1 MCLLT
6 GQPEVSDSSP
16 LGGSVIS
23 GFLYH
28 GKFLFNK
35 YLFFERSKIM
45 KKKTLKNIMVTG
57 ALAVIMMMSVVGC
70 GSADTAN
77 AADNTKGNES
87 GSAESAENTG
97 STDGKVQKIVI
108 GSGINYNPYCYLDEN
123 GDAVGYEYD
132 VLKEID
138 DLLPQYEF
146 EYQSMAF
153 DQLVLSLEAGKIDV
167 AAHQY
172 EFTPEREEKYLF
184 SGESY
189 TSYITY
195 LAVLV
200 DDDAKSLEDLTGEKI
215 RTGGST
221 SATTQILTKW
231 NEEHPGKEV
240 VLVTSEG
247 SSDEE
252 AAAALKSRA
261 ARASVL
267 KKSDVIKM
275 NTNFSEDGKDWLK
288 SVGEPI
294 NDSQTYYLYRKDETE
309 LRDAIDGA
317 LKTLKEN
324 GKLSEL
330 AIKWVGYDVTEEE

>member
-1 MCLLT
+1 MRKRM
-6 GQPEVSDSSP
+6 
-16 LGGSVIS
+16 I
-23 GFLYH
+23 
-28 GKFLFNK
+28 KN
-35 YLFFERSKIM
+35 
-45 KKKTLKNIMVTG
+45 TLVAG
-57 ALAVIMMMSVVGC
+57 AVAATMMASVVGC
-70 GSADTAN
+70 GK
-77 AADNTKGNES
+77 AAEPETEVKAAEEEISTES
-87 GSAESAENTG
+87 GSESATQAQNSGE
-97 STDGKVQKIVI
+97 VQKVVI

-153 DQLVLSLEAGKIDV
+153 DQLVLSLESGKIDV

-172 EFTPEREEKYLF
+172 EYTPEREEKYLF

-195 LAVLV
+195 LAVLI
-200 DDDAKSLEDLTGEKI
+200 DDDATSLEDLAGQKI

-240 VLVTSEG
+240 ELVTSES

-252 AAAALKSRA
+252 AAAALKSGASRA
-261 ARASVL
+261 AVL

-275 NTNFSEDGKDWLK
+275 NTNFSDDGKDWLK

-294 NDSQTYYLYRKDETE
+294 NDSKTYYLYRKDETE

-324 GKLSEL
+324 GKLSAL
-330 AIKWVGYDVTEEE
+330 

>member
-1 MCLLT
+1 
-6 GQPEVSDSSP
+6 
-16 LGGSVIS
+16 
-23 GFLYH
+23 
-28 GKFLFNK
+28 
-35 YLFFERSKIM
+35 M
-45 KKKTLKNIMVTG
+45 KKRTIKNIMIAG
-57 ALAVIMMMSVVGC
+57 AVAAAMMTSVVGC
-70 GSADTAN
+70 GK
-77 AADNTKGNES
+77 AAEPETEVKAAEEAISSESGNES
-87 GSAESAENTG
+87 ATEAQNNGE
-97 STDGKVQKIVI
+97 VQKVVI

-153 DQLVLSLEAGKIDV
+153 DQLVLSLESGKIDV

-172 EFTPEREEKYLF
+172 EYTPEREEKYLF

-195 LAVLV
+195 LAVLI
-200 DDDAKSLEDLTGEKI
+200 DDDATSLEDLAGQKI

-240 VLVTSEG
+240 ELVTSES

-252 AAAALKSRA
+252 AAAALKSGASRA
-261 ARASVL
+261 AVL

-275 NTNFSEDGKDWLK
+275 NTNFSDDGKDWLK

-294 NDSQTYYLYRKDETE
+294 NDSKTYYLYRKDETE

>member
-1 MCLLT
+1 
-6 GQPEVSDSSP
+6 
-16 LGGSVIS
+16 
-23 GFLYH
+23 
-28 GKFLFNK
+28 
-35 YLFFERSKIM
+35 M
-45 KKKTLKNIMVTG
+45 KKRTIKNILLSGVLVG
-57 ALAVIMMMSVVGC
+57 AMMLSAVGC
-70 GSADTAN
+70 GKASQGADIEVK
-77 AADNTKGNES
+77 AAEDNIEGEAQSEGS
-87 GSAESAENTG
+87 GQ
-97 STDGKVQKIVI
+97 VQKIVI
-108 GSGINYNPYCYLDEN
+108 GSGTNYNPYCYIDEN

-138 DLLPQYEF
+138 ELLPQYEF

-153 DQLVLSLEAGKIDV
+153 DQLVLSLESGKIDL

-172 EFTPEREEKYLF
+172 EYTPEREEKYLF

-195 LAVLV
+195 LAVLT
-200 DDDAKSLEDLTGEKI
+200 DDNATSLEDLAGEKI

-231 NEEHPGKEV
+231 NEEHPGQEV

-252 AAAALKSRA
+252 AAAALKSGA
-261 ARASVL
+261 ARATVL

-275 NTNFSEDGKDWLK
+275 NTNFSDDGKEWLK

-294 NDSQTYYLYRKDETE
+294 NNSKTYYLYRKDETE
-309 LRDAIDGA
+309 LRDAVDGA
-317 LKTLKEN
+317 LKTLKES

>member
-1 MCLLT
+1 
-6 GQPEVSDSSP
+6 
-16 LGGSVIS
+16 
-23 GFLYH
+23 
-28 GKFLFNK
+28 
-35 YLFFERSKIM
+35 M
-45 KKKTLKNIMVTG
+45 KKRMIKKILVSG
-57 ALAVIMMMSVVGC
+57 ALVGTMMASVVGC
-70 GSADTAN
+70 GASSNASAAEKTTSEQTDE
-77 AADNTKGNES
+77 GES
-87 GSAESAENTG
+87 E
-97 STDGKVQKIVI
+97 VQKVVI
-108 GSGINYNPYCYLDEN
+108 GSGINYNPYCYVDEN

-132 VLKEID
+132 VLKEVD
-138 DLLPQYEF
+138 ELLPQYEF

-153 DQLVLSLEAGKIDV
+153 DQLVLSLESGKIDV

-172 EFTPEREEKYLF
+172 EYTPEREEKYLF
-184 SGESY
+184 AGESY

-200 DDDAKSLEDLTGEKI
+200 DDNATSLDDLAGEKI
-215 RTGGST
+215 RTGGAT

-240 VLVTSEG
+240 ELVTSEG

-252 AAAALKSRA
+252 AAAALKSKA
-261 ARASVL
+261 ARATVL

-275 NTNFSEDGKDWLK
+275 NKNFGEDGKDWLK

-294 NDSQTYYLYRKDETE
+294 NDSKTYYLYRKDETE

>member
-1 MCLLT
+1 
-6 GQPEVSDSSP
+6 
-16 LGGSVIS
+16 
-23 GFLYH
+23 
-28 GKFLFNK
+28 
-35 YLFFERSKIM
+35 M
-45 KKKTLKNIMVTG
+45 KKRTVKNIMVAG
-57 ALAVIMMMSVVGC
+57 AVTAAMMASVVGC
-70 GSADTAN
+70 GKEASAGPESEVK
-77 AADNTKGNES
+77 AAEEAISSGETDSSKSEEASGEVTK
-87 GSAESAENTG
+87 
-97 STDGKVQKIVI
+97 VIV
-108 GSGINYNPYCYLDEN
+108 GSGINYNPYCYVDEN

-138 DLLPQYEF
+138 ELLPQYEF

-153 DQLVLSLEAGKIDV
+153 DQLVLSLDAGKIDF

-172 EFTPEREEKYLF
+172 EYTPEREEKYLF

-195 LAVLV
+195 LAVLI
-200 DDDAKSLEDLTGEKI
+200 DDDATSLEDLAGEKI
-215 RTGGST
+215 RTGGAT

-231 NEEHPGKEV
+231 NEEHPGQEV
-240 VLVTSEG
+240 VLVNSES

-252 AAAALKSRA
+252 GAAALKSGA

-275 NTNFSEDGKDWLK
+275 NKNFSDDGKDWLK

-294 NDSQTYYLYRKDETE
+294 NDSKTYYLYRKDETE

>member
-1 MCLLT
+1 MRKRM
-6 GQPEVSDSSP
+6 
-16 LGGSVIS
+16 I
-23 GFLYH
+23 
-28 GKFLFNK
+28 KN
-35 YLFFERSKIM
+35 
-45 KKKTLKNIMVTG
+45 TLVAG
-57 ALAVIMMMSVVGC
+57 AVAATMMAYVVGC
-70 GSADTAN
+70 GK
-77 AADNTKGNES
+77 AAEPETEVKAAEEEISTES
-87 GSAESAENTG
+87 GSESATQAQNTG
-97 STDGKVQKIVI
+97 EVQKVVI

-153 DQLVLSLEAGKIDV
+153 DQLVLSLESGKIDV

-172 EFTPEREEKYLF
+172 EYTPEREEKYLF

-195 LAVLV
+195 LAVLI
-200 DDDAKSLEDLTGEKI
+200 DDDATSLEDLAGQKI

-240 VLVTSEG
+240 ELVTSES

-252 AAAALKSRA
+252 AAAALKSGASRA
-261 ARASVL
+261 AVL

-275 NTNFSEDGKDWLK
+275 NTNFSDDGKDWLK

-294 NDSQTYYLYRKDETE
+294 NDSKTYYLYRKDETE

>member
-1 MCLLT
+1 
-6 GQPEVSDSSP
+6 
-16 LGGSVIS
+16 
-23 GFLYH
+23 
-28 GKFLFNK
+28 
-35 YLFFERSKIM
+35 M
-45 KKKTLKNIMVTG
+45 KKKTLKNIMISG
-57 ALAVIMMMSVVGC
+57 ALVVTMMMSVVGC
-70 GSADTAN
+70 GSAAEAS
-77 AADNTKGNES
+77 AAGNDRGDNLSSTES
-87 GSAESAENTG
+87 EENTG
-97 STDGKVQKIVI
+97 STGGEVQKVVI
-108 GSGINYNPYCYLDEN
+108 GSGINYNPYCYIDEN

-138 DLLPQYEF
+138 ELLPQYEF

-172 EFTPEREEKYLF
+172 EFTPEREQKYLF

-200 DDDAKSLEDLTGEKI
+200 DDDATKLEDLAGEKI

-221 SATTQILTKW
+221 SATTQIITKW
-231 NEEHPGKEV
+231 NEEHPGQEV
-240 VLVTSEG
+240 VIVNSES

-252 AAAALKSRA
+252 GAAALKSGAVRA
-261 ARASVL
+261 TVL
-267 KKSDVIKM
+267 KKSDATKM
-275 NTNFSEDGKDWLK
+275 NKNFSDDGKEWLK
-288 SVGEPI
+288 LVGEPI
-294 NDSQTYYLYRKDETE
+294 NDSKTYYLYRKDETE

>member
-1 MCLLT
+1 MRKRMIKNTLVA
-6 GQPEVSDSSP
+6 GVVAVS
-16 LGGSVIS
+16 
-23 GFLYH
+23 
-28 GKFLFNK
+28 
-35 YLFFERSKIM
+35 
-45 KKKTLKNIMVTG
+45 
-57 ALAVIMMMSVVGC
+57 MMASVVGC
-70 GSADTAN
+70 GK
-77 AADNTKGNES
+77 AAEPAAEVKAAEEEISTES
-87 GSAESAENTG
+87 GSESATQAQNTG
-97 STDGKVQKIVI
+97 EVQKVVI

-153 DQLVLSLEAGKIDV
+153 DQLVLSLESGKIDV

-172 EFTPEREEKYLF
+172 EYTPEREEKYLF

-195 LAVLV
+195 LAVLI
-200 DDDAKSLEDLTGEKI
+200 DDDATSLEDLAGQKI

-240 VLVTSEG
+240 ELVTSES

-252 AAAALKSRA
+252 AAAALKSGASRA
-261 ARASVL
+261 AVL

-275 NTNFSEDGKDWLK
+275 NTNFSDDGKDWLK

-294 NDSQTYYLYRKDETE
+294 NDSKTYYLYRKDETE

>member
-1 MCLLT
+1 
-6 GQPEVSDSSP
+6 
-16 LGGSVIS
+16 
-23 GFLYH
+23 
-28 GKFLFNK
+28 
-35 YLFFERSKIM
+35 M
-45 KKKTLKNIMVTG
+45 KKRTIKNILLSGVLVG
-57 ALAVIMMMSVVGC
+57 AMMLSAVGC
-70 GSADTAN
+70 GKASQGADTEVK
-77 AADNTKGNES
+77 AAEDNIEGEAQS
-87 GSAESAENTG
+87 E
-97 STDGKVQKIVI
+97 
-108 GSGINYNPYCYLDEN
+108 GSGVPGKSFIGGKPYADEKIM
-123 GDAVGYEYD
+123 AAGYEYD

-138 DLLPQYEF
+138 ELLPQYEF

-153 DQLVLSLEAGKIDV
+153 DQLVLSLESGKIDL

-172 EFTPEREEKYLF
+172 EYTPEREEKYLF

-195 LAVLV
+195 LAVLI
-200 DDDAKSLEDLTGEKI
+200 DDNAKSLEDLTGEKI

-231 NEEHPGKEV
+231 NEEHPGQEV

-252 AAAALKSRA
+252 AAAALKSGA

-275 NTNFSEDGKDWLK
+275 NTNFSDDGKEWLK

-294 NDSQTYYLYRKDETE
+294 NNSKTYYLYRKDETE
-309 LRDAIDGA
+309 LRDAVDGA

>member
-1 MCLLT
+1 MRKRM
-6 GQPEVSDSSP
+6 
-16 LGGSVIS
+16 I
-23 GFLYH
+23 
-28 GKFLFNK
+28 KN
-35 YLFFERSKIM
+35 
-45 KKKTLKNIMVTG
+45 TLVAG
-57 ALAVIMMMSVVGC
+57 AVAATMMASVVGC
-70 GSADTAN
+70 GK
-77 AADNTKGNES
+77 AAEPETEVKAAEEEISTES
-87 GSAESAENTG
+87 GSESATQAQNTG
-97 STDGKVQKIVI
+97 EVQKVVI

-153 DQLVLSLEAGKIDV
+153 DQLVLSLESGKIDV

-172 EFTPEREEKYLF
+172 EYTPEREEKYLF

-195 LAVLV
+195 LAVLI
-200 DDDAKSLEDLTGEKI
+200 DDDATSLEDLAGQKI

-240 VLVTSEG
+240 ELVTSES

-252 AAAALKSRA
+252 AAAALKSGASRA
-261 ARASVL
+261 AVL

-275 NTNFSEDGKDWLK
+275 NTNFSDDGKDWLK

-294 NDSQTYYLYRKDETE
+294 NDSKTYYLYRKDETE